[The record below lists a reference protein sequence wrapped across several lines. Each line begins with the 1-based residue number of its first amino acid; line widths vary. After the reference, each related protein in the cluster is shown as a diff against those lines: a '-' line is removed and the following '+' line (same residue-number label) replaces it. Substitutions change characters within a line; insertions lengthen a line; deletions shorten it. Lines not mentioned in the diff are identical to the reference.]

1 MRVVEREAL
10 FAKMEDILLL
20 KTDRAVKFVR
30 KWCHLPRSCFVAF
43 EKIEPPGTRL
53 GEKSI

>member
-20 KTDRAVKFVR
+20 KTDRAVKFVC

-43 EKIEPPGTRL
+43 EKIEPPCTRL
-53 GEKSI
+53 SEKSI